1 MVLALTLAIV
11 PGVGATQ
18 YSYSA
23 YVDLPTWVHKRPN
36 EGSKR
41 VARLQ
46 TQTFHG
52 SLEVVMV
59 LRETLRGGK
68 RWSRVRYAGLGDRRG
83 WVPSRVLS
91 DKMRHEARLVIDR
104 RRLRITLSTRDWLLF
119 SAPIGVGAQG
129 SPTPAGHYYVRE
141 RIVPPSAN
149 SIYGALA
156 FGTSAYSPFRT
167 DWPGGGQV
175 GVHGTNQPQILP
187 GYVSN
192 GCVRLRN
199 RDVLRLGR
207 MLRVGTPVLVR

>member
-1 MVLALTLAIV
+1 MVLTALMVTAV
-11 PGVGATQ
+11 PAAGVT
-18 YSYSA
+18 YTESA
-23 YVDLPTWVHKRPN
+23 YVDLPTWVHKRPS
-36 EGSKR
+36 ERSQR

-59 LRETLRGGK
+59 LRQSVRGGK
-68 RWSRVRYAGLGDRRG
+68 RWSYVRYPGLGDRRG
-83 WVPSRVLS
+83 WVRSHALS
-91 DKMRHEARLVIDR
+91 PPTAHEATLVIDR
-104 RRLRITLSTRDWLLF
+104 RRLRITLRTKDWLLF
-119 SAPIGVGAQG
+119 SAPIGVGASD
-129 SPTPAGHYYVRE
+129 SPTPAGRYYVRE
-141 RIVPPSAN
+141 RIVPRSAN

-175 GVHGTNQPQILP
+175 GVHGTNQPSILP

-199 RDVLRLGR
+199 SDVRRLGR
-207 MLRVGTPVLVR
+207 MLRVGTPLVVK